1 MLTQRQKKLVIAGAV
16 ASGLILS
23 GSFVTLGV
31 PYFDQMRVAA
41 VEKKTNNLIENSYT
55 NSIKDNVTT
64 SEVESILKD
73 VESIRD
79 PNKKKSLKLK
89 VDTLLEQA
97 KLQTGLQDNLK
108 TYSEKTKLADLNI
121 DEIKGLIDKAGG
133 INNVEVRNRV
143 FKEANEIL
151 DKMNYATYVDSEASK
166 MSSTNP
172 GQYYTVKGLV
182 DKISFEDVKT
192 SVEEKLTK
200 MQTEIEK
207 KSKTEMPDVL

>member
-1 MLTQRQKKLVIAGAV
+1 MLLTQRQKKLVIAGAV

-121 DEIKGLIDKAGG
+121 DEIKGLIEKAGG
-133 INNVEVRNRV
+133 INNV
-143 FKEANEIL
+143 
-151 DKMNYATYVDSEASK
+151 
-166 MSSTNP
+166 
-172 GQYYTVKGLV
+172 
-182 DKISFEDVKT
+182 
-192 SVEEKLTK
+192 
-200 MQTEIEK
+200 
-207 KSKTEMPDVL
+207 

>member
-1 MLTQRQKKLVIAGAV
+1 MLTHRQKKLVIAGAV
-16 ASGLILS
+16 VSGLILS

-31 PYFDQMRVAA
+31 PYFDQLRVSA
-41 VEKKTNNLIENSYT
+41 VEKRTNDLIENSYT

-97 KLQTGLQDNLK
+97 KLQTGLQDNIK

-121 DEIKGLIDKAGG
+121 DEIKGLI
-133 INNVEVRNRV
+133 
-143 FKEANEIL
+143 
-151 DKMNYATYVDSEASK
+151 
-166 MSSTNP
+166 
-172 GQYYTVKGLV
+172 
-182 DKISFEDVKT
+182 
-192 SVEEKLTK
+192 EKLV
-200 MQTEIEK
+200 E
-207 KSKTEMPDVL
+207 